1 MLFSVR
7 VTISGNNRMLNICD
21 APLLGKELSKNDL
34 TIKINRNYYGE
45 RVVEKNEA
53 RDLLKTHSII
63 NMIGKETVSMCIDLG
78 IGSKQGVKEINDV
91 PFLLVFKM

>member
-1 MLFSVR
+1 
-7 VTISGNNRMLNICD
+7 MLNICD
-21 APLLGKELSKNDL
+21 AQLLGKELSKDDL

-53 RDLLKTHSII
+53 MSLLKTYSII
-63 NMIGKETVSMCIDLG
+63 NMVGKETVSMSLDLG
-78 IGSKQGVKEINDV
+78 IGSKQGIKEINDV

>member
-7 VTISGNNRMLNICD
+7 VSNYRDNRMLNICD
-21 APLLGKELSKNDL
+21 ASLLGKELSKGDL

-53 RDLLKTHSII
+53 LDLLKSYSII
-63 NMIGKETVSMCIDLG
+63 NMVGKETVSMSIDLG
-78 IGSKQGVKEINDV
+78 IGSKQGVKEINQV

>member
-7 VTISGNNRMLNICD
+7 VATNGNNRMLNICD
-21 APLLGKELSKNDL
+21 APLLGKELSKDDL

-53 RDLLKTHSII
+53 VDLLKSHSII
-63 NMIGKETVSMCIDLG
+63 NMVGKETVSMCIDLG
-78 IGSKQGVKEINDV
+78 IGSKQGVKEINQV

>member
-7 VTISGNNRMLNICD
+7 VATNGNNRMLNICD
-21 APLLGKELSKNDL
+21 APLLGKELSKDDL

-53 RDLLKTHSII
+53 MNLMKSHSII
-63 NMIGKETVSMCIDLG
+63 NMVGKETVSMCIDLG

>member
-7 VTISGNNRMLNICD
+7 VASSGNNRMLNICD
-21 APLLGKELSKNDL
+21 APLLGKELSEDDL

-53 RDLLKTHSII
+53 INLLKIHSII
-63 NMIGKETVSMCIDLG
+63 NMVGKETISLCIDLG
-78 IGSKQGVKEINDV
+78 IGSKQGVKEIDDV

>member
-7 VTISGNNRMLNICD
+7 VASNGSNRMLNICD
-21 APLLGKELSKNDL
+21 APLLGKELSKDDL

-78 IGSKQGVKEINDV
+78 IGSKQGVKEINEV

>member
-7 VTISGNNRMLNICD
+7 IASNGGNRMLNICD
-21 APLLGKELSKNDL
+21 APLLGKELTKDDL
-34 TIKINRNYYGE
+34 TIKIDRNYYGE

-53 RDLLKTHSII
+53 ISLLKNYSII
-63 NMIGKETVSMCIDLG
+63 NIVGKETVSLCIDLG
-78 IGSKQGVKEINDV
+78 IGSKQGVKEIDNV